1 MEETSKLGEN
11 VHPPRS
17 WKLISWRWGARWKAR
32 NSIFTK
38 WQPKARSRLG
48 STNKSNRGKWNPTAL
63 FLNFTSNNFEETYIG
78 ENDSPRRKS
87 ERKITKAAG
96 LGLGLKFPPV
106 GKEKLSEGCKCVK
119 VKLGYAGLHIYIY
132 LQNDSKKIL
141 FAGKIVSGLKFPS
154 VGRMISCLL
163 LQWMQMAES

>member
-1 MEETSKLGEN
+1 MEKTFIPQEAGSSFPGGEAQGERRVIRFSLSGNRKLGPGWAQRISQIVEN
-11 VHPPRS
+11 GILRPLYSCR
-17 WKLISWRWGARWKAR
+17 
-32 NSIFTK
+32 
-38 WQPKARSRLG
+38 
-48 STNKSNRGKWNPTAL
+48 

-78 ENDSPRRKS
+78 ENDSPRRKN

-132 LQNDSKKIL
+132 LQNDFRKIL